1 MASNISIIYGLLSVL
16 VVFVFSKFV
25 DHRAQM
31 SKLAAIPTL
40 GPSGFLS
47 SYLSAFRFVYH
58 ARDIIQEGYQK
69 HYDSAFKVPLL
80 DHWLVVVCGTKMTDD
95 IRKAADDQLSSAEAF
110 AEMLQTDIT
119 MGKSLRADPYQI
131 GVILNALTKNI
142 PARFADVHDEMK
154 TAFSDLIPPGEEWVK
169 VPVLKTVLNI
179 VCRTTNRLFVG
190 LPLCRNEDWMDLN
203 IFFTVNVFAR
213 ASVIN
218 LFPPYLQPFVGWL
231 ITPRPASLRRAMT
244 LIREVN
250 RWVISSVHPIL
261 TWLKMVG
268 LFILKNNLLLWL
280 WRQAQ
285 EGEQRTLNDL
295 AMRVLSVNVAAIHTT
310 SMAFTNALY
319 YLAADPKLARMLREE
334 VEIEVGRNGW
344 TKNAMDGM
352 RKLDSFLK
360 ESQRLSGTS
369 AVTLNRKALV
379 DFTLSDGTV
388 IPAGSTVAIAAL
400 PVHLDENNYPDASHF
415 DPLRFYI
422 IREKEGRSVRHQ
434 MMTPEPG
441 YVAFGMGKHA
451 CPGRFFAAIEL
462 KALVAHAL
470 VTYDLKYEEGVAVPE
485 VEWFAATS
493 FANTKGEVLFRK
505 RR

>member
-1 MASNISIIYGLLSVL
+1 MV
-16 VVFVFSKFV
+16 
-25 DHRAQM
+25 
-31 SKLAAIPTL
+31 
-40 GPSGFLS
+40 
-47 SYLSAFRFVYH
+47 
-58 ARDIIQEGYQK
+58 E
-69 HYDSAFKVPLL
+69 
-80 DHWLVVVCGTKMTDD
+80 D
-95 IRKAADDQLSSAEAF
+95 IRKATDDQLSSAEAF

-154 TAFSDLIPPGEEWVK
+154 AAFDDFIPAGDEWVK
-169 VPVLKTVLNI
+169 VPVLKIVLKI

-190 LPLCRNEDWMDLN
+190 LPLCRNDDWMASRASRYADLN

-213 ASVIN
+213 ASIIN
-218 LFPPYLQPFVGWL
+218 LFPTYLQPLVGKL
-231 ITPRPASLRRAMT
+231 ITPRPASLRRAVKH
-244 LIREVN
+244 LQPLFEKQFEVDGGTDD
-250 RWVISSVHPIL
+250 VDPGSQS
-261 TWLKMVG
+261 
-268 LFILKNNLLLWL
+268 NNLLLWL

-285 EGEQRTLNDL
+285 EGEQRTLTDL

-319 YLAADPKLARMLREE
+319 YLAADPKLVEMLRG
-334 VEIEVGRNGW
+334 EIETEVRRNGW

-379 DFTLSDGTV
+379 DFALSDGTV
-388 IPAGSTVAIAAL
+388 IPAGTTVATAAL
-400 PVHLDENNYPDASHF
+400 PVHHDESHYEDASHF
-415 DPLRFYI
+415 NPLRFYD

-451 CPGRFFAAIEL
+451 CPGRFFAAVEL

-470 VTYDLKYEEGVAVPE
+470 LTYDLKYDEGVNMPGI
-485 VEWFAATS
+485 EWFAATS
-493 FANTKGEVLFRK
+493 FANTKGEILFRERK
-505 RR
+505 R

>member
-1 MASNISIIYGLLSVL
+1 MEHQA
-16 VVFVFSKFV
+16 
-25 DHRAQM
+25 HMRR
-31 SKLAAIPTL
+31 LAGIPTL

-47 SYLSAFRFVYH
+47 SYLSAFKFVYH
-58 ARDIIQEGYQK
+58 ARDIIQEGYHK
-69 HYDSAFKVPLL
+69 HYGGAFKVPLL
-80 DHWLVVVCGTKMTDD
+80 DHWLVVVCGPKMVEDV
-95 IRKAADDQLSSAEAF
+95 RKATDEQLSSAEAF

-154 TAFSDLIPPGEEWVK
+154 TAFNNFIPPGDEWVK

-179 VCRTTNRLFVG
+179 VCRTTNRMFVG

-213 ASVIN
+213 ASIIN
-218 LFPPYLQPFVGWL
+218 LFPTYLQPLVGRL
-231 ITPRPASLRRAMT
+231 ITPRPASLRRAVKH
-244 LIREVN
+244 LQ
-250 RWVISSVHPIL
+250 P
-261 TWLKMVG
+261 
-268 LFILKNNLLLWL
+268 LFEKQFGAGEGADDIDPASQSNNLLLWL

-285 EGEQRTLNDL
+285 EGEQRTLTDL

-319 YLAADPKLARMLREE
+319 YLAADPKLVEMLREE
-334 VEIEVGRNGW
+334 IETEVGRNGW

-388 IPAGSTVAIAAL
+388 IPAGTTVGIAAF
-400 PVHLDENNYPDASHF
+400 PVHRDENNYGDASRF
-415 DPLRFYI
+415 DPLRFYD

-451 CPGRFFAAIEL
+451 CPGRFFAAVEL
-462 KALVAHAL
+462 KALVSHAL
-470 VTYDLKYEEGVAVPE
+470 LTYDLKYDEGVSMPGI
-485 VEWFAATS
+485 EWFAATS
-493 FANTKGEVLFRK
+493 FANTKGEIMFRK
-505 RR
+505 RRR

>member
-1 MASNISIIYGLLSVL
+1 MASNVSIVYALLSVF

-25 DHRAQM
+25 NHRAQM

-40 GPSGFLS
+40 GSSGFLS

-69 HYDSAFKVPLL
+69 HYNSAFKVPLL
-80 DHWLVVVCGTKMTDD
+80 DHWLVVVCGPKMTDE
-95 IRKAADDQLSSAEAF
+95 IRKATDEQLSSAEAF

-119 MGKSLRADPYQI
+119 MGKTLRADPYQI
-131 GVILNALTKNI
+131 GVILNALTKNV
-142 PARFADVHDEMK
+142 PARFPEVHDEMK
-154 TAFSDLIPPGEEWVK
+154 TAFNDLIPPGEEWVK

-213 ASVIN
+213 ASIIN
-218 LFPPYLQPFVGWL
+218 LFPTYLQPFVGWL
-231 ITPRPASLRRAMT
+231 ITPRPASLRRAVKH
-244 LIREVN
+244 LQPLFEK
-250 RWVISSVHPIL
+250 HF
-261 TWLKMVG
+261 G
-268 LFILKNNLLLWL
+268 LEGTTDDIDPASQSNNLLLWL

-319 YLAADPKLARMLREE
+319 YLAADPKLAEMLREE
-334 VEIEVGRNGW
+334 VETEVGRKGW

-369 AVTLNRKALV
+369 AGTGFVPNLF
-379 DFTLSDGTV
+379 FT
-388 IPAGSTVAIAAL
+388 
-400 PVHLDENNYPDASHF
+400 Y
-415 DPLRFYI
+415 
-422 IREKEGRSVRHQ
+422 
-434 MMTPEPG
+434 
-441 YVAFGMGKHA
+441 
-451 CPGRFFAAIEL
+451 
-462 KALVAHAL
+462 
-470 VTYDLKYEEGVAVPE
+470 
-485 VEWFAATS
+485 
-493 FANTKGEVLFRK
+493 
-505 RR
+505 